1 MSFYKNGRVT
11 TNYLSNDYPI
21 MDMEIKILEDN
32 SIWARILHHNNRSGT
47 VMFTS
52 SNVMNIQTED
62 LYSRLYLLENFRD
75 NDNNFEFL
83 VIQPEFGET
92 YYRWKQLN
100 NPTTN
105 NVLENYVNISNT
117 TVGLA
122 HTNNNT
128 LMSKADSASDWWL
141 AVGCYN
147 SYQNGVPGFGNKV
160 VKESLDFY
168 VRINDIKR
176 LDKFSIYKKNI
187 ISTNFYEN

>member
-21 MDMEIKILEDN
+21 MDMEIKVLEDN
-32 SIWARILHHNNRSGT
+32 SVWARILHHNNRSGT

-92 YYRWKQLN
+92 YYRWKQSN

-128 LMSKADSASDWWL
+128 LMSRADSTSDWWL

-147 SYQNGVPGFGNKV
+147 SYQNGVPGFDDKV
-160 VKESLDFY
+160 VTESLDFY